1 MKHFAWVVVGIFCSA
16 PLGAQ
21 DVTVFTPSQ
30 RGDAPIFMNGQVVRI
45 DRAAGTITIRNNDG
59 RRVLTVDRQAL
70 GALGNV
76 RVGSSV
82 ILGMRETGSGASARP
97 IVTDIR
103 PSGAVSLGASRVSAN
118 ASLLASGGRSIGTAQ
133 VVSTDRS
140 LRRMT
145 VVDSTGATRVLDV
158 RGGALTTLGS
168 LRPGDSVSL
177 GVAAPLVSGTPAG
190 TVTSIDSPGQSVNAT
205 TARGTAPA
213 SGRSASGGLSTSAPS
228 STGGTVTVFNNDSL
242 PQAPR
247 LPSSPDNG
255 LNRNPATTGVQPAP
269 GAQPIPGVQGPTG
282 MQPVPGAQPLPGST
296 DGVRTQAVPGA
307 QPIPGSTG
315 GLTPQGVPGAQP
327 LPGTG
332 VTGQSAAN
340 PGLAPQ
346 PVPAIPGQPNVD
358 PATGVVTTTNP
369 GLSPQAV
376 PGSGG
381 QNAINSG
388 ATGGV
393 STAPNTGGVA
403 TTGQPTTGSTG
414 IPGNV
419 TVPGVS
425 GLTGGMSSRGVGS
438 GNTGGA
444 GGVGTTG
451 SRGGGGAT
459 SGGTATG
466 GGSPI
471 LSPSIPQLGGG
482 GFVGGGLNSQIPSIP
497 PSAGTMNS
505 PVLPVPA
512 VLPNT
517 YAPQTP
523 NEVAAVREL
532 ASRDFDMA
540 VAVVAARASEVDR
553 AWVAYRS
560 QCVTSTVPLNNRA
573 REWFAVLD
581 GSLIGPTEDVCE
593 SSYNEVARLAQ
604 GVQASLD
611 MARDTARRADV
622 LPGRMRDVLQR
633 YNLDL

>member
-1 MKHFAWVVVGIFCSA
+1 MKHFGWVVVGICCSA

-21 DVTVFTPSQ
+21 DVKIFTPSQ

-59 RRVLTVDRQAL
+59 PRVLTVDRQAL
-70 GALGNV
+70 GALGTL

-82 ILGMRETGSGASARP
+82 ILGLRETGSGASARQL
-97 IVTDIR
+97 VTDIR
-103 PSGAVSLGASRVSAN
+103 PSGAVSLGAGRVSAN
-118 ASLLASGGRSIGTAQ
+118 ASLLASGARSIGTAQ

-158 RGGALTTLGS
+158 RGGAVATLGS

-205 TARGTAPA
+205 TASGTAPA
-213 SGRSASGGLSTSAPS
+213 SGRSASGGLSTSAAS
-228 STGGTVTVFNNDSL
+228 SSGGTVTVFNNDSL

-247 LPSSPDNG
+247 LPASPDNG

-282 MQPVPGAQPLPGST
+282 VQPVPGAQPMPGST
-296 DGVRTQAVPGA
+296 QTVPGA

-315 GLTPQGVPGAQP
+315 GLTTQPVPGAQP

-332 VTGQSAAN
+332 VNGQSAAN

-358 PATGVVTTTNP
+358 PATGVVTTANP
-369 GLSPQAV
+369 GLSPQPV

-393 STAPNTGGVA
+393 A
-403 TTGQPTTGSTG
+403 TTSQPTTGSTG

-419 TVPGVS
+419 AVPGVS

-444 GGVGTTG
+444 GVGTTG
-451 SRGGGGAT
+451 GRGGGSAT

-471 LSPSIPQLGGG
+471 LSPAIPQLGSG
-482 GFVGGGLNSQIPSIP
+482 GFMGGGLNSQIPSIP

-560 QCVTSTVPLNNRA
+560 QCVASTVPLNNRA

-604 GVQASLD
+604 GIQASLD